1 MKEDMSSLWCE
12 RASELLDRGS
22 TGKAIVFDLTAHV
35 DDMLSDAFGTA
46 LQASYPGSV
55 PNDLALVAVGGYG
68 RSEMAPYSDI
78 DIMLLSRG
86 RDKKTTEAAHAVLYK
101 LWDMGLNISHS
112 FRTLVECVQDSIKD
126 PKTRT
131 SIIDSR
137 FLTGDRTVFEEFRR
151 DIYPKILFKKKQDF
165 VGSILGEVNKRHKTF
180 EDSVYLLEPNI
191 KEGIGGLRDVHTLT
205 WLSKVIL
212 KIDKLSGLSSIFAK
226 NDYLHLMKAFDFFL
240 KMRLALHIISK
251 CRNDVLSFE
260 FHDAVAQRMGF
271 KNTKRF
277 IAAEI
282 MMRLYYKKAEA
293 ISSALK
299 KVMNISGRKYVHFP
313 INLTIKKITDDFYL
327 ARNEIA
333 VKDKGVFK
341 NLDKIMEA
349 FSIYSMSG
357 RNLSDQVRES
367 IRGRALFISSGIRPS
382 RKSVAVFLEMLKGNR
397 VYDTLR
403 SMHEMGVLDRFI
415 PEFGRLRHLVIY
427 EIYHRYTVDEHSLIA
442 VKNLETLKNTRQAR
456 LSYLAE
462 ILKRSRQD
470 ILFFAIL
477 LHDIGKGGYGRNG
490 GSHEDSGYKM
500 LKAIM
505 ERFCIEPQ
513 DRKRIEFLVRNHIV
527 LSKLALHRDS
537 EAVETITQLA
547 ELVENEE
554 NLDSLY
560 LVTYADMTAVNPVFW
575 TEWKAY
581 LFHDIYVR
589 TKDHLQ
595 GIRAKRYRTSDKKL
609 QGFIESMPDR
619 YVISTTSEM
628 VQADYLLASRVAKKV
643 LAISV
648 NKRPD
653 STAEIV
659 VATKDKPGLFSKIV
673 GVLSFRGLNILRARI
688 YTSNNALALDKI
700 LLSNWSS
707 IWWEGLE
714 DQLKA
719 DLYNAIVLDAHIC
732 PERGFLKPPFA
743 GKRMENFM
751 EIDNETSS
759 NHTLLEL
766 LLPDRIGLLFDI
778 SEQLFRCG
786 IDITSAVI
794 NTEDGIARDVFYLQ
808 YDGGKLASD
817 LVLKILGS
825 LHDSKIVTKQVIG
838 NRLWAMGN
846 R

>member
-1 MKEDMSSLWCE
+1 MKEDISLLWCK
-12 RASELLDRGS
+12 RASELIDRGS
-22 TGKAIVFDLTAHV
+22 TGKSIVLDLTAQV
-35 DDMLSDAFGTA
+35 DVILSDSFRTA
-46 LQASYPGSV
+46 LQDSYSGAV
-55 PNDLALVAVGGYG
+55 PDDLALVAVGGYG
-68 RSEMAPYSDI
+68 RSEMVPYSDI
-78 DIMLLSRG
+78 DIMLVSRT
-86 RDKKTTEAAHAVLYK
+86 RDKKTTEAAQAVLYK
-101 LWDMGLNISHS
+101 FWDMGLNISHS
-112 FRTLVECVQDSIKD
+112 FRTLAECLQDSIKD

-137 FLTGDRTVFEEFRR
+137 FLIGDKTVFEEFRR
-151 DIYPKILFKKKQDF
+151 DIYPKILFNKKRDF
-165 VGSILGEVNKRHKTF
+165 VGAILGEVNKRHRTF

-212 KIDKLSGLSSIFAK
+212 KIDDISGLAAILARK
-226 NDYLHLMKAFDFFL
+226 DYLHLMKAFDFIL
-240 KMRLALHIISK
+240 RMRLSLHIISK

-260 FHDAVAQRMGF
+260 FQDAVARTMGF

-293 ISSALK
+293 ITGVLK
-299 KVMNISGRKYVHFP
+299 KIMNISGRKYIHFP
-313 INLTIKKITDDFYL
+313 LNLSIKQITDDFYL
-327 ARNEIA
+327 ARNEIT
-333 VKDKGVFK
+333 VKDKGIFRDT
-341 NLDKIMEA
+341 DKIMEA
-349 FSIYSMSG
+349 FSIYSISG
-357 RNLSDQVRES
+357 RKLSDQVQEI
-367 IRGRALFISSGIRPS
+367 IRGRALLISTEIRPTK
-382 RKSVAVFLEMLKGNR
+382 KSVAAFLDILNGNR

-403 SMHEMGVLDRFI
+403 RMHEMGILDRFI

-442 VKNLETLKNTRQAR
+442 VKNLETLKTTRQASLR
-456 LSYLAE
+456 YLSE

-490 GSHEDSGYKM
+490 GSHENSGYKM
-500 LKAIM
+500 LKALM
-505 ERFCIEPQ
+505 ERFGIEHQ
-513 DRKRIEFLVRNHIV
+513 DKRRIEFLVKNHIV
-527 LSKLALHRDS
+527 MSKLALNRDS
-537 EAVETITQLA
+537 EAAETVIQLA

-560 LVTYADMTAVNPVFW
+560 LMTYADMTAVNPVFW
-575 TEWKAY
+575 TDWKAY
-581 LFHDIYVR
+581 LFQDLYMR

-595 GIRAKRYRTSDKKL
+595 GIRAKQYVTSDNKL

-628 VQADYLLASRVAKKV
+628 ARADYLVAV
-643 LAISV
+643 RAAEEMLAITV

-653 STAEIV
+653 STVEIV

-714 DQLKA
+714 EQLKE
-719 DLYNAIVLDAHIC
+719 DLYSAIVLDTPIY
-732 PERGFLKPPFA
+732 PESGFSKPLFA
-743 GKRMENFM
+743 GKRLENFI

-759 NHTLLEL
+759 SHTLLEL
-766 LLPDRIGLLFDI
+766 LWPDRIGLLFDI
-778 SEQLFRCG
+778 SEQLFQHR

-794 NTEDGIARDVFYLQ
+794 NTEDGVARDVFYLQ
-808 YDGGKLASD
+808 YNGGKLSAD
-817 LVLKILGS
+817 VVLKILGA
-825 LHDSKIVTKQVIG
+825 LHYSKIETSAAH
-838 NRLWAMGN
+838 R
-846 R
+846 

>member
-1 MKEDMSSLWCE
+1 MKEDISGLWCN
-12 RASELLDRGS
+12 RASELIDKGS
-22 TGKAIVFDLTAHV
+22 TGKSIVFDLTAQV
-35 DDMLSDAFGTA
+35 DIMLSDIFRTA
-46 LQASYPGSV
+46 LQASYSGALPA
-55 PNDLALVAVGGYG
+55 DLALIAVGGYG
-68 RSEMAPYSDI
+68 RCEMVPYSDI

-86 RDKKTTEAAHAVLYK
+86 RDKKTTEAAQAVLYK

-112 FRTLVECVQDSIKD
+112 FRTLVECLQDSIED

-131 SIIDSR
+131 AIIDAR
-137 FLTGDRTVFEEFRR
+137 FLIGDKTVFEEFRR
-151 DIYPKILFKKKQDF
+151 DIYPKILFKKKRDF
-165 VGSILGEVNKRHKTF
+165 EGAILSEVNNRHKTF
-180 EDSVYLLEPNI
+180 EESVYLLEPNV

-212 KIDKLSGLSSIFAK
+212 KINDISGLAAIFAK
-226 NDYLHLMKAFDFFL
+226 NDYLHLIKAFDFCL
-240 KMRLALHIISK
+240 KMRLSLHIISK

-260 FHDAVAQRMGF
+260 FQDAVAQRMGF

-277 IAAEI
+277 MAAEI
-282 MMRLYYKKAEA
+282 MMRLYYKKAKA
-293 ISSALK
+293 ISSALNRI
-299 KVMNISGRKYVHFP
+299 MIISGRKYIHFP
-313 INLTIKKITDDFYL
+313 LNLSIKKITDDFYL
-327 ARNEIA
+327 AGNEIT
-333 VKDKGVFK
+333 VKDKSIFR
-341 NLDKIMEA
+341 NIDKIIEA

-357 RNLSDQVRES
+357 RKLSDQVRER
-367 IRGRALFISSGIRPS
+367 IRGRALYIGRGIRPS
-382 RKSVAVFLEMLKGNR
+382 RKSAAAFLEILKGNR

-403 SMHEMGVLDRFI
+403 LMHETGILDRFI

-442 VKNLETLKNTRQAR
+442 VKNLETLKNTRQDKLR
-456 LSYLAE
+456 YLAE
-462 ILKRSRQD
+462 ILKRTRQD

-490 GSHEDSGYKM
+490 VSHEDSGYKM

-505 ERFCIEPQ
+505 ERFGIEHQ
-513 DRKRIEFLVRNHIV
+513 DRRRIEFLVRNHIV
-527 LSKLALHRDS
+527 LSKLALSRDS
-537 EAVETITQLA
+537 EADETITQLA

-560 LVTYADMTAVNPVFW
+560 LMTYADMTAVNPVFW

-589 TKDHLQ
+589 TKDHLR
-595 GIRAKRYRTSDKKL
+595 GTRAKQYMTSDKKL
-609 QGFIESMPDR
+609 QGFIDSLPDR
-619 YVISTTSEM
+619 YVISTTSEI
-628 VQADYLLASRVAKKV
+628 VQADYLLAARAGEEA
-643 LAISV
+643 LAIAV

-659 VATKDKPGLFSKIV
+659 VATKDMPGLFSKIV

-714 DQLKA
+714 EQLKE
-719 DLYNAIVLDAHIC
+719 DLYSAIVLDAPIR
-732 PERGFLKPPFA
+732 PERGFLKLSFA
-743 GKRMENFM
+743 GKRLEHFI
-751 EIDNETSS
+751 EIDNEASS
-759 NHTLLEL
+759 SHSLLEL

-778 SEQLFRCG
+778 SEQLFQCK

-794 NTEDGIARDVFYLQ
+794 NTEDGVARDVFYLQ
-808 YDGGKLASD
+808 YNGEKLTAD
-817 LVLKILGS
+817 PILKILGS
-825 LHDSKIVTKQVIG
+825 LHESEIATTSSHG
-838 NRLWAMGN
+838 S
-846 R
+846 

>member
-1 MKEDMSSLWCE
+1 MKEDISWLWCK
-12 RASELLDRGS
+12 RASELMDRGS
-22 TGKAIVFDLTAHV
+22 TGKSIVFDLTAQV
-35 DDMLSDAFGTA
+35 DNMLSDAFRTA
-46 LQASYPGSV
+46 LQDSGSGAV
-55 PNDLALVAVGGYG
+55 PKDLALIAVGGYG
-68 RSEMAPYSDI
+68 RSEMVPYSDI

-86 RDKKTTEAAHAVLYK
+86 RDKKTTESAQAVLYK

-112 FRTLVECVQDSIKD
+112 FRTLVECLQDSIKD

-131 SIIDSR
+131 AIIDSR
-137 FLTGDRTVFEEFRR
+137 FLMGDRTVFEEFRR
-151 DIYPKILFKKKQDF
+151 EIYPQILFKKKRDF
-165 VGSILGEVNKRHKTF
+165 VGGILGEVSKRHKTF

-212 KIDKLSGLSSIFAK
+212 KIDNISGLAPIFAK
-226 NDYLHLMKAFDFFL
+226 NDYLHLVKAFDFFL
-240 KMRLALHIISK
+240 KVRLSLHIISK

-260 FHDAVAQRMGF
+260 FQDAVAQRMGF

-293 ISSALK
+293 ISSVLNRI
-299 KVMNISGRKYVHFP
+299 MNITGRKYIHFP
-313 INLTIKKITDDFYL
+313 LNLSIKKITDDFYL
-327 ARNEIA
+327 ARNEIT
-333 VKDKGVFK
+333 VKDKGIFK
-341 NLDKIMEA
+341 NIDKIMEA

-357 RNLSDQVRES
+357 RKLSDQVQES
-367 IRGRALFISSGIRPS
+367 IRGRALFISREMRPS
-382 RKSVAVFLEMLKGNR
+382 RKSVDAFLEILKGKR

-403 SMHEMGVLDRFI
+403 RMHEIGILDRFI

-442 VKNLETLKNTRQAR
+442 VKNLESLKNTRQAR
-456 LSYLAE
+456 LGYLAE
-462 ILKRSRQD
+462 ILKEARQD
-470 ILFFAIL
+470 ILFFSIL
-477 LHDIGKGGYGRNG
+477 LHDIGKGGYGSNG

-500 LKAIM
+500 LKAVM
-505 ERFCIEPQ
+505 ERFGIEHK
-513 DRKRIEFLVRNHIV
+513 DRRRIEFLVRNHIV
-527 LSKLALHRDS
+527 LSKLALNRDS
-537 EAVETITQLA
+537 EAAETVTQLA

-560 LVTYADMTAVNPVFW
+560 LVTYADMTAVNPFFW
-575 TEWKAY
+575 TQWKAY
-581 LFHDIYVR
+581 LFHNIYLR
-589 TKDHLQ
+589 TKDHLH
-595 GIRAKRYRTSDKKL
+595 GVKAKKYSTSDKKL

-619 YVISTTSEM
+619 YVISTTSETA
-628 VQADYLLASRVAKKV
+628 QADYLVAARAAEEV
-643 LAISV
+643 LAITV

-673 GVLSFRGLNILRARI
+673 GVLSCKGLNILRARI

-700 LLSNWSS
+700 LLSNWSY

-714 DQLKA
+714 EQLKE
-719 DLYNAIVLDAHIC
+719 DLYNAIVLDTPIC

-743 GKRMENFM
+743 GKRLENFI

-759 NHTLLEL
+759 GHTLLEL

-778 SEQLFRCG
+778 SEQLFRYG

-808 YDGGKLASD
+808 YNGGKLTYD
-817 LVLKILGS
+817 LVLKILGA
-825 LHDSKIVTKQVIG
+825 LHDSKIATRAG
-838 NRLWAMGN
+838 YGS
-846 R
+846 

>member
-1 MKEDMSSLWCE
+1 MKEDISWRWCE
-12 RASELLDRGS
+12 RASELIDSGS
-22 TGKAIVFDLTAHV
+22 TGKSIVFDLTAQV
-35 DDMLSDAFGTA
+35 DNVLSEAFRTA
-46 LQASYPGSV
+46 LQDPRSCAV
-55 PNDLALVAVGGYG
+55 TDDLALIAVGGYG
-68 RSEMAPYSDI
+68 RSEMVPYSDI
-78 DIMLLSRG
+78 DIMLLSRR
-86 RDKKTTEAAHAVLYK
+86 RDKKTTESAQAVLYR

-112 FRTLVECVQDSIKD
+112 FRTLVECLKDSIKD

-131 SIIDSR
+131 AIIDSR
-137 FLTGDRTVFEEFRR
+137 FLIGDRTVFEEFRR

-165 VGSILGEVNKRHKTF
+165 VGSILSEVNKRHRTF

-191 KEGIGGLRDVHTLT
+191 KEGIGGLRDVHTLS

-212 KIDKLSGLSSIFAK
+212 KIDDISGLEAIFAK
-226 NDYLHLMKAFDFFL
+226 NDYLHLIKAFDFFL
-240 KMRLALHIISK
+240 KMRLSLHIISK

-260 FHDAVAQRMGF
+260 FQDAVAQRMGF

-282 MMRLYYKKAEA
+282 MMQLYYKKAEA
-293 ISSALK
+293 ISSALNRI
-299 KVMNISGRKYVHFP
+299 MNISGRKYINFP
-313 INLTIKKITDDFYL
+313 LNQSIKKLTDDFYL
-327 ARNEIA
+327 AKNEIT
-333 VKDKGVFK
+333 VKDKGIFR
-341 NLDKIMEA
+341 NIDKIMEA
-349 FSIYSMSG
+349 FSIYSTSG
-357 RNLSDQVRES
+357 SKLSDQVQES
-367 IRGRALFISSGIRPS
+367 IRGRALFISREIRPS
-382 RKSVAVFLEMLKGNR
+382 RKSVSVFLEILKGNR

-403 SMHEMGVLDRFI
+403 LMHEMGILDRFI

-442 VKNLETLKNTRQAR
+442 VKNLENLKNTRQAR
-456 LSYLAE
+456 LRYLAE
-462 ILKRSRQD
+462 ILKRTRQD

-500 LKAIM
+500 LKAVM
-505 ERFCIEPQ
+505 ERFGIEHK
-513 DRKRIEFLVRNHIV
+513 DRRRIEFLVRNHIV
-527 LSKLALHRDS
+527 MSKLALNRDS
-537 EAVETITQLA
+537 EAAETVTQLA

-560 LVTYADMTAVNPVFW
+560 LATYADMTAVNPVFW

-589 TKDHLQ
+589 TKDHLH
-595 GIRAKRYRTSDKKL
+595 GIRAKQYKTSDKKL

-619 YVISTTSEM
+619 YVISTTSEI
-628 VQADYLLASRVAKKV
+628 VQADYLLAARSAEEV
-643 LAISV
+643 LAIAV

-653 STAEIV
+653 STAEIT

-688 YTSNNALALDKI
+688 YTSSNALALDKI

-707 IWWEGLE
+707 ILWEGLE
-714 DQLKA
+714 EQLKE
-719 DLYNAIVLDAHIC
+719 DLYNAIVLDTPIG
-732 PERGFLKPPFA
+732 PERGFSKPPFP
-743 GKRMENFM
+743 GKRIENFI

-759 NHTLLEL
+759 SHTLLEL

-778 SEQLFRCG
+778 SEQLLQYR

-794 NTEDGIARDVFYLQ
+794 NTEDGVARDVFYLQ
-808 YDGGKLASD
+808 YNGGKLASD
-817 LVLKILGS
+817 LVLKILGA
-825 LHDSKIVTKQVIG
+825 LHDSKIGTYADYG
-838 NRLWAMGN
+838 S
-846 R
+846 